1 MQQPASSKIVL
12 SFGTKTHQPL
22 WFSRPQQINL
32 RPLLDRSKRGET
44 NETMLTSCQGSSEG
58 LLGSVKVR
66 KPQRIL
72 RRRRRRWRSANSF
85 SSVAS
90 PAAAESF
97 DERAAKSKW
106 DPMQDATYAAADAGA
121 CSRSVSSV
129 TSCLEAGVGH
139 FCDAMGRVGSN
150 WPRGAPCATMP
161 LKANLHPAATGGH
174 QIREAEYRCLAVRHR
189 LLQSGLPPSSY
200 ISLLRLLDAELR
212 SLSRLASSSLSLPLS
227 SNVGYLESIARL
239 LLHPSVRCVSR
250 VSRPVPAASKDH
262 PVHALLGS
270 VKVRKPQRILR
281 RRRRRW
287 RSANSFSSV
296 ASPAAAESFDERAA
310 KSKWDPMQDATYAAA
325 DAGACSRSVSS
336 VTSCLE
342 AGVGHFCD
350 AMGRVGSN
358 WPRRGRLGSTQVVL
372 GWVGSL
378 KGNEGHKMSALCDDA
393 FESQPPPR
401 RHRRPPNPRS
411 RVPLPRRPPSPPPV
425 RPSPLL
431 LHLPPPPPRRRASL
445 SLPPCLL
452 LPFPPPKLQRRLP
465 RIHRPPPP
473 PSLRPLRL
481 PPSTFGLR
489 ARVERVIAAA
499 RSAGALKP
507 ASVLFVFS
515 RGIRDHVSNN
525 LVDEF
530 GAVEVGLLNDE
541 EDVFEELEDGWIG
554 VRWSGSSNSRV
565 FEVQIALDDGRD
577 ACRSLEVVDEREEV
591 GGLDDGF
598 GSLVSRIDVD
608 SADVVNFDT
617 TALIAMVS
625 GISNGGCERLMKAP
639 EAEMLAR
646 FKSNYEFVMAQ
657 VASELEH
664 PILAELS
671 VVMAGKKGIICQ
683 SVLSEF
689 QELVSMCG
697 GPNERLRADQLIKHL
712 QVVPDSPS
720 ERLMNLSTT
729 RKIALKNKIVFG
741 TGDHWHA
748 PTLTANTGF
757 VRAVSQTSMS
767 LLTIEHRPR
776 ALTGD

>member
-1 MQQPASSKIVL
+1 
-12 SFGTKTHQPL
+12 
-22 WFSRPQQINL
+22 
-32 RPLLDRSKRGET
+32 
-44 NETMLTSCQGSSEG
+44 
-58 LLGSVKVR
+58 
-66 KPQRIL
+66 
-72 RRRRRRWRSANSF
+72 
-85 SSVAS
+85 
-90 PAAAESF
+90 
-97 DERAAKSKW
+97 
-106 DPMQDATYAAADAGA
+106 
-121 CSRSVSSV
+121 
-129 TSCLEAGVGH
+129 
-139 FCDAMGRVGSN
+139 
-150 WPRGAPCATMP
+150 MP
-161 LKANLHPAATGGH
+161 LKANLHRAATGVD
-174 QIREAEYRCLAVRHR
+174 QIREAESRCLAVRHR

-212 SLSRLASSSLSLPLS
+212 SLSRLASSALSLPLS

-262 PVHALLGS
+262 PVHVDLVCTL
-270 VKVRKPQRILR
+270 
-281 RRRRRW
+281 
-287 RSANSFSSV
+287 
-296 ASPAAAESFDERAA
+296 
-310 KSKWDPMQDATYAAA
+310 
-325 DAGACSRSVSS
+325 
-336 VTSCLE
+336 
-342 AGVGHFCD
+342 
-350 AMGRVGSN
+350 
-358 WPRRGRLGSTQVVL
+358 
-372 GWVGSL
+372 
-378 KGNEGHKMSALCDDA
+378 
-393 FESQPPPR
+393 
-401 RHRRPPNPRS
+401 HRRPAWFVVSDRNP
-411 RVPLPRRPPSPPPV
+411 VY
-425 RPSPLL
+425 
-431 LHLPPPPPRRRASL
+431 L
-445 SLPPCLL
+445 SWLG
-452 LPFPPPKLQRRLP
+452 PK
-465 RIHRPPPP
+465 
-473 PSLRPLRL
+473 
-481 PPSTFGLR
+481 GLR

-499 RSAGALKP
+499 RSAGALRP

-515 RGIRDHVSNN
+515 RGIRDHVSDN

-530 GAVEVGLLNDE
+530 GAVEFGLLNDE

-565 FEVQIALDDGRD
+565 FEVKIALDDGRD

-591 GGLDDGF
+591 GVLDDGF

-639 EAEMLAR
+639 EAEMRAR
-646 FKSNYEFVMAQ
+646 FKGNYEFVMAQ
-657 VASELEH
+657 VTSELEH

-671 VVMAGKKGIICQ
+671 IAIAGKKGIICE

-689 QELVSMCG
+689 QELVSMCA

-720 ERLMNLSTT
+720 ERLMNLPTT